1 MDFNEEKVKNAGSAI
16 FSRIKKLKEILTN
29 LDDSGGKII
38 RLAQWCLNFNFYLML
53 VLSVVW
59 MFVGIR
65 FSMVYHWGG
74 YYSAGYYSF
83 SLLRYLGGF
92 LAIIVGYAILYMSC
106 LWMKSYG
113 ELVNN
118 TKVLADDCRTDDVTM
133 TESQQVET
141 KNEVQAESDELIV
154 EEQTESNEIVIEEL
168 IQTLEETL

>member
-1 MDFNEEKVKNAGSAI
+1 MDINEEKVKNAGSAI

-92 LAIIVGYAILYMSC
+92 LAIIVGYAVLYMSC

-113 ELVNN
+113 ELVND
-118 TKVLADDCRTDDVTM
+118 TKVLADDCKTSGIIMSET
-133 TESQQVET
+133 QQDET
-141 KNEVQAESDELIV
+141 IIEEQTESDELIV
-154 EEQTESNEIVIEEL
+154 EEQIE
-168 IQTLEETL
+168 TLEETL